1 MNLALKYRPHTFS
14 DVVGQKAISVI
25 LNAMV
30 VKDKLSQV
38 LLFTGPSGTGKTTMA
53 RIIAAELNPEA
64 KEDVHSGTHPS
75 VLEIDAA
82 SNGSVAAIRNLKKD
96 LNFIVPGKRVVIID
110 EVHSISPEAFD
121 ALLNL
126 LEFPPD
132 NVYLILCTTEVQ
144 ALEPAIRHRCD
155 RYNFKTASI
164 EDLLERLTYVNS
176 EEQFQVADD
185 LLNLIAQRSEGSY
198 RESMMLLEQL
208 TAAEITT
215 VEEYN
220 NLNGEVDYGPSLI
233 NSAIS
238 GPSAAIS
245 KLESILRYTNTEE
258 ISDRTVE
265 TLRDVMLIKA
275 GITLNFTDKALS
287 DRIDLASKLGTDQIL
302 KAIRIMWDL
311 QTKLTNS
318 DPTRGLEM
326 AFALIGQALQQEQ
339 LTTSIQSNS
348 APMSF
353 EAMRAARNLTGN

>member
-1 MNLALKYRPHTFS
+1 MNLALKYRPRNFN

-30 VKDKLSQV
+30 VKDRLSQV

-53 RIIAAELNPEA
+53 RIIAAELNPDA
-64 KEDVHSGTHPS
+64 KEDVYSGTHPS

-96 LNFIVPGKRVVIID
+96 LNFYVPGKRVVIID

-126 LEFPPD
+126 LEFPPE
-132 NVYLILCTTEVQ
+132 NVYLILCTTEIQ

-164 EDLLERLTYVNS
+164 EDLLERLNYVNS
-176 EEQFQVADD
+176 TEQFGVSDD

-220 NLNGEVDYGPSLI
+220 NLNGEVDYGPGLI
-233 NSAIS
+233 SSSIS
-238 GPSAAIS
+238 GPSAAVS
-245 KLESILRYTNTEE
+245 KLESVLRYTNTEE

-265 TLRDVMLIKA
+265 TLRDLMLLKA
-275 GITLNFTDKALS
+275 GVKLGYSEKALS

-311 QTKLTNS
+311 QTKLSNS

-326 AFALIGQALQQEQ
+326 AYALIGQALQKEETAR
-339 LTTSIQSNS
+339 L
-348 APMSF
+348 APPVPKPMSLD
-353 EAMRAARNLTGN
+353 AMRTFS